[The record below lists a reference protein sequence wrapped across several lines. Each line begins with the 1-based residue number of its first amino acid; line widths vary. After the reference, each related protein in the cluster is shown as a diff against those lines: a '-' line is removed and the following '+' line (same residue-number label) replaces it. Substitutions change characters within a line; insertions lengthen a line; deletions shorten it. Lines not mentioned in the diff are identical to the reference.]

1 MFFMSKSL
9 GPVFSGTRPGE
20 NEETRRALLGS
31 VHTKPQLAARPQPCL
46 HKERTLPVGSYQAF
60 LSLSENC
67 SESFTWQRTRDR
79 KLSVLYISEKMSRV
93 MGAGQCRPTSSS
105 GTLVGP
111 PHRAED
117 NPVQ

>member
-1 MFFMSKSL
+1 M
-9 GPVFSGTRPGE
+9 
-20 NEETRRALLGS
+20 
-31 VHTKPQLAARPQPCL
+31 
-46 HKERTLPVGSYQAF
+46 GSYQAF

-79 KLSVLYISEKMSRV
+79 KLSDISEKMSRV
-93 MGAGQCRPTSSS
+93 MGAGQCRPTSLS

-111 PHRAED
+111 LHRGED

>member
-1 MFFMSKSL
+1 M
-9 GPVFSGTRPGE
+9 
-20 NEETRRALLGS
+20 
-31 VHTKPQLAARPQPCL
+31 
-46 HKERTLPVGSYQAF
+46 GSYQAF

-93 MGAGQCRPTSSS
+93 MGACQCHPTSSS
-105 GTLVGP
+105 GTLVGL
-111 PHRAED
+111 PHRGED